1 MFVFLAIS
9 SPRATCVPRDKS
21 LQSSWNIIVTVTVI
35 REIEGAGTACGVMST
50 SRREKEKKIVVHEE
64 NNGLDYVISL
74 YPSTSLTRT
83 RIPDAHDF
91 PQKPLL

>member
-1 MFVFLAIS
+1 MFVFPAIS

-21 LQSSWNIIVTVTVI
+21 LQSSWNIIVTVTV
-35 REIEGAGTACGVMST
+35 REIEGAGTACRVMST
-50 SRREKEKKIVVHEE
+50 SRREKEKKKIVVHEE
-64 NNGLDYVISL
+64 NKRLDYVISL
-74 YPSTSLTRT
+74 YPSTSLTGT

>member
-35 REIEGAGTACGVMST
+35 REIEGAGTACRVMST
-50 SRREKEKKIVVHEE
+50 NRREKEKK
-64 NNGLDYVISL
+64 
-74 YPSTSLTRT
+74 
-83 RIPDAHDF
+83 
-91 PQKPLL
+91 